1 MRQRATVHEEIGR
14 GQEIAKGEEGVH
26 AVGTVRGPVNETEI
40 ETARET
46 ETEIVSASVNET
58 TLSVQ
63 GRENVIAIAHV
74 VMSETTVK
82 RGTREIT
89 KSDIRLMMKL
99 GESMAEVVAAED
111 QIVTRTEKG
120 TVVVVVVEVCGE
132 DEAVIRGW
140 IGSVNCGLE
149 MTENRAA

>member
-1 MRQRATVHEEIGR
+1 M
-14 GQEIAKGEEGVH
+14 
-26 AVGTVRGPVNETEI
+26 NETEI

>member
-1 MRQRATVHEEIGR
+1 M
-14 GQEIAKGEEGVH
+14 
-26 AVGTVRGPVNETEI
+26 NETEI

-63 GRENVIAIAHV
+63 GRENVIAIALV

>member
-1 MRQRATVHEEIGR
+1 M
-14 GQEIAKGEEGVH
+14 
-26 AVGTVRGPVNETEI
+26 
-40 ETARET
+40 
-46 ETEIVSASVNET
+46 
-58 TLSVQ
+58 
-63 GRENVIAIAHV
+63 IAIALV

>member
-1 MRQRATVHEEIGR
+1 M
-14 GQEIAKGEEGVH
+14 
-26 AVGTVRGPVNETEI
+26 NETEI

-120 TVVVVVVEVCGE
+120 TVVVVVEVCGE